1 MGERDFP
8 SGETAEQMA
17 LFDCAKADRFRA
29 MADEWVRA
37 NHGTWLWMVSQASS
51 YAASK
56 RRFSIA
62 RLVEEARYTKPV
74 KGVDEYKIN
83 HDIRPELARR
93 LIKAVPACK
102 PYNSTRASVV
112 DL

>member
-1 MGERDFP
+1 MDFP

-17 LFDCAKADRFRA
+17 LFDTAKGDRFKR
-29 MADEWVRA
+29 MADEWIRS
-37 NHGTWLWMVSQASS
+37 NHAVWVWMVGQATW
-51 YAASK
+51 YAHNK
-56 RRFSIA
+56 KRFSIA

-93 LIKAVPACK
+93 LKKAVPACA
-102 PYNSTRASVV
+102 PYIQTRASVV